1 MKSTFAIIMLNVLSL
16 GLLIVQIIGLNY
28 LTDQNFRGKKTED
41 FTDQE
46 KTFMKITI
54 VLNWIKIGLA
64 LLLML
69 FSVLLFFKIIKS
81 SKKLSLKTM

>member
-1 MKSTFAIIMLNVLSL
+1 MKKSTFAIIMLNVLSL
-16 GLLIVQIIGLNY
+16 GLLIVQIIGLYY

-41 FTDQE
+41 FTEQE

-81 SKKLSLKTM
+81 SKSIKIV